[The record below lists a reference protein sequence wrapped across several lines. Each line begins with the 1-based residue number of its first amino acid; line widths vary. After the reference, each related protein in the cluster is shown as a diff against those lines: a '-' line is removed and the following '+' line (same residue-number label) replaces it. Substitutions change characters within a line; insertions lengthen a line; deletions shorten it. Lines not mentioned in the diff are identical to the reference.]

1 MNCKRSLAGLILV
14 LIIVLN
20 NACAFLAGGAA
31 GIGAIA
37 FIGGELKSTEE
48 VSLDRAW
55 NATEK
60 AMDEMGFT
68 VKSKEKDA
76 LSARLIA
83 RLVSGKQTTINLKKE
98 SDRFI
103 EISIRIG
110 MFGNEFLSQRILD
123 TIRKNF

>member
-1 MNCKRSLAGLILV
+1 MNYKRSSIGLFLGLIIL
-14 LIIVLN
+14 LN

-31 GIGAIA
+31 GIGVIA

-48 VSLDRAW
+48 VTLDRAW

-60 AMDEMGFT
+60 AMDDMEFT

-76 LSARLIA
+76 LSAQLIA
-83 RLVSGKQTTINLKKE
+83 ILVSGKQVTINLKKE

-110 MFGNEFLSQRILD
+110 VFGNEFLSQRILD
-123 TIRKNF
+123 KIRKNF

>member
-1 MNCKRSLAGLILV
+1 MNYKRSLSGLILV
-14 LIIVLN
+14 LILLLN

-55 NATEK
+55 DATKK
-60 AMDEMGFT
+60 AMDDMEFT

-76 LSARLIA
+76 LSAQLTA
-83 RLVSGKQTTINLKKE
+83 RLVSGKQVTINLKKE

-110 MFGNEFLSQRILD
+110 VFGNEFLSQKILE

>member
-1 MNCKRSLAGLILV
+1 M
-14 LIIVLN
+14 
-20 NACAFLAGGAA
+20 AGGAA

>member
-1 MNCKRSLAGLILV
+1 
-14 LIIVLN
+14 
-20 NACAFLAGGAA
+20 
-31 GIGAIA
+31 IA

-48 VSLDRAW
+48 VTLDRAW
-55 NATEK
+55 DATEK
-60 AMDEMGFT
+60 AMDDMEFT

-83 RLVSGKQTTINLKKE
+83 ILVSGKQMTINLKKE

-110 MFGNEFLSQRILD
+110 VFGNEFLSQRILD
-123 TIRKNF
+123 KIRKNF